1 MQTAR
6 ANPAGA
12 VRWLRSAA
20 PDGQAG
26 SAGLQ
31 TAGAR
36 TTDRA
41 VRQAQQKRC
50 GASSSFRRRGAP
62 EQFSAYRLHSLSVSD
77 EADSMPASSMGDS
90 EVIGLTEGSM
100 TRTLTQT
107 HGTLG
112 G

>member
-1 MQTAR
+1 EALVQTAR

-20 PDGQAG
+20 RDEQAA
-26 SAGLQ
+26 SAGPQ

-36 TTDRA
+36 TRDRT

-62 EQFSAYRLHSLSVSD
+62 EQFSAYRLHSFSVSD
-77 EADSMPASSMGDS
+77 EADSMPATSI
-90 EVIGLTEGSM
+90 EIIGLGGGSLSRADVHPM
-100 TRTLTQT
+100 A
-107 HGTLG
+107 HWAG
-112 G
+112 